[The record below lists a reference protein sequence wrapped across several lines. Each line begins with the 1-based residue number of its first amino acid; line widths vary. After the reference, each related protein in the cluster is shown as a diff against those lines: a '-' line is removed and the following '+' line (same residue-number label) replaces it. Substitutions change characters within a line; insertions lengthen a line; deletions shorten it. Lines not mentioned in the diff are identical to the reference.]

1 MEDPGLNRYDWES
14 EFEAMEDDLE
24 SDPVATLPE
33 LDRLVARILEE
44 TGYDLRDPVAAAGD
58 EREIVA
64 DYLAAHETA
73 DAVDRG
79 DDDVSP
85 GDVADAINGLRSI
98 YDSLVA
104 ERSSADADFEA

>member
-1 MEDPGLNRYDWES
+1 MEDPGLNKYDWEG
-14 EFEAMEDDLE
+14 ELAALEDDLR
-24 SDPVATLPE
+24 SDPAATLPE

-44 TGYDLRDPVAAAGD
+44 TGYDLSDPVALGGE

-85 GDVADAINGLRSI
+85 GDVADAIDSLRAVF
-98 YDSLVA
+98 DSLVG
-104 ERSSADADFEA
+104 ERSAADADFEA

>member
-1 MEDPGLNRYDWES
+1 MEDPGLNQYDWVT
-14 EFEAMEDDLE
+14 EFEALEDDLE
-24 SDPVATLPE
+24 SDPAATLPE

-44 TGYDLRDPVAAAGD
+44 AGYDLRDPVAVGGE

-79 DDDVSP
+79 DEDV
-85 GDVADAINGLRSI
+85 
-98 YDSLVA
+98 
-104 ERSSADADFEA
+104 